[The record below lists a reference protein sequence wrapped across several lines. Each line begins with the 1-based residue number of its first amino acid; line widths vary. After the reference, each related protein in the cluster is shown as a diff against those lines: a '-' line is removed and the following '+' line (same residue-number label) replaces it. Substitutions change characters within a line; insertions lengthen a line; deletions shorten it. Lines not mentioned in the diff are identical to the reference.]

1 MLGYAI
7 EMVKS
12 CLRAPADVE
21 CGGDMGTSPVE
32 DLLNL
37 GPVFHVLVLHGFDGC
52 TRYDHAI
59 KLLL

>member
-1 MLGYAI
+1 M
-7 EMVKS
+7 
-12 CLRAPADVE
+12 C
-21 CGGDMGTSPVE
+21 TSPVE